1 MKRMTAYRL
10 KKDTIGYKAGEI
22 FVKMPNGELFNC
34 SRVSNAYDINAEKI
48 KDTFSEWF
56 EEGEIEVPY
65 FPEQGGRDYFFI
77 SIDQVSSKM
86 WSNVLTNSEDIS
98 RIISWNCFPTK
109 EMAEKAR
116 KKIKKPLRDFWLE
129 QENGTSEEDTE
140 LVFHQKEENEK
151 E

>member
-10 KKDTIGYKAGEI
+10 KKDTIGYKAGEV
-22 FVKMPNGELFNC
+22 FVKMPDGRLFDC
-34 SRVSNAYDINAEKI
+34 SRTSTAYDIEVEKI

-65 FPEQGGRDYFFI
+65 FPERGGQDYFFI
-77 SIDQVSSKM
+77 SIDQVSRKM
-86 WSNVLTNSEDIS
+86 WSNVFANSEDIL
-98 RIISWNCFPTK
+98 RIISWNCFPTE
-109 EMAEKAR
+109 EMAEKAL

-140 LVFHQKEENEK
+140 LVFIEKGDSDEE
-151 E
+151 

>member
-10 KKDTIGYKAGEI
+10 KKDTIGYKAGEV
-22 FVKMPNGELFNC
+22 FVKMPDGRLFDC
-34 SRVSNAYDINAEKI
+34 SRTSIACDINVEKI
-48 KDTFSEWF
+48 EKTFSEWF

-65 FPEQGGRDYFFI
+65 FPEQGGHDYFFI
-77 SIDQVSSKM
+77 RIDQVSSKM
-86 WSNVLTNSEDIS
+86 WSTVFANGEDME

-109 EMAEKAR
+109 EMAEKAL
-116 KKIKKPLRDFWLE
+116 KKIKKPLHDFWLE

-140 LVFHQKEENEK
+140 LVFHQKEK